1 MLQWAISRKPAFCSW
16 VPQRLHATVLINSFN
31 FWSKLRYSPH
41 DIIIKMSKLYNQFKI
56 LVIIVYLLAYGA
68 LTIIICISYISMIK
82 LLIFLIQ
89 PIKVYIDFQTKRY
102 DIVSEN
108 KCKAGVYILYNNSN
122 DSYYVGS
129 SNNIA
134 SFPG

>member
-1 MLQWAISRKPAFCSW
+1 
-16 VPQRLHATVLINSFN
+16 
-31 FWSKLRYSPH
+31 
-41 DIIIKMSKLYNQFKI
+41 MSKLYNQSKI
-56 LVIIVYLLAYGA
+56 LVIMVYLLALGA

-89 PIKVYIDFQTKRY
+89 PIKVYIYFQTKKY
-102 DIVSEN
+102 DIISEN

-129 SNNIA
+129 SSNLA
-134 SFPG
+134 RSGAG